1 MLFFFEKSPES
12 NMNEFPRPSVYT
24 PRGDAGPAPAHL
36 RVEKQG
42 LVVSSTPVTPAEEI
56 RLSREVFHLDTTGL

>member
-1 MLFFFEKSPES
+1 MLALRRHTF
-12 NMNEFPRPSVYT
+12 
-24 PRGDAGPAPAHL
+24 

>member
-1 MLFFFEKSPES
+1 
-12 NMNEFPRPSVYT
+12 MNEFPRPSVYT
-24 PRGDAGPAPAHL
+24 PPRGMLALRRHTF